1 MGEIADM
8 MLDGTLC
15 EGCGVFIATEPP
27 GYPCYCS
34 AQCKADRTP
43 TMPAK
48 PLPIAKVKCPVCKK
62 KVKHNGLAD
71 HMRDAHGEKAVPK
84 TKPQGN
90 PPYVRSCYNDWKN
103 P

>member
-1 MGEIADM
+1 MGDIADM

-15 EGCGVFIATEPP
+15 EGCGVFITTEPP

-43 TMPAK
+43 AMPAK
-48 PLPIAKVKCPVCKK
+48 PLPIAKVKCPVCKR

-71 HMRDAHGEKAVPK
+71 HMRDAHKEK
-84 TKPQGN
+84 T
-90 PPYVRSCYNDWKN
+90 
-103 P
+103 

>member
-15 EGCGVFIATEPP
+15 EGCGGYIEGEAE
-27 GYPCYCS
+27 GYPRYCS
-34 AQCKADRTP
+34 AQCRADRTP
-43 TMPAK
+43 VKVPK
-48 PLPIAKVKCPVCKK
+48 PQPIAKVKCPVCKR